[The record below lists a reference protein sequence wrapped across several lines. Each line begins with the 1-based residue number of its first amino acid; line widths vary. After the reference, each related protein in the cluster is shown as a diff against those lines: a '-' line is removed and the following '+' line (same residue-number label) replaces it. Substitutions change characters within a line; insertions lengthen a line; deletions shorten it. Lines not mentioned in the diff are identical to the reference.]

1 MNNPN
6 HRNRPIRAETYISH
20 CETSVSRKP
29 AVSPTVPTQQ
39 GDNQPMTIQRRALL
53 GTAAA
58 TTVLSPRRPRAQTR
72 PVIKIGVINDQSGP
86 YRDVNGPTSVICTQQ
101 AVQEFA
107 AQGFDVEVLSA
118 DHQNKPDIAVSLARE
133 WFDQRGVDIIMDIAA
148 TSCALALASIVKEK
162 NKIMIAT
169 STASSDVT
177 GKACTLN
184 SIHWVFD
191 TYMEAK
197 STGGAMVKAGG
208 DTWYFIT
215 PNYAFGEATQ
225 RDTTKFV
232 LAGGGKVLGSQLYPF
247 PETTDFSSFLV
258 KAQAS
263 GAKILGICGAGADLI
278 NIIKQAHEFG
288 LSRTMH
294 LAAMVA
300 YTTDMRAVGI
310 ELAAGTRLSETYYWD
325 LNDRTRGF
333 QKRIQSK
340 VKLWPNMAQAGN
352 YSCTLHYL
360 KTVKDMGPAQAKLDG
375 AATVARMKAMPT
387 DDDCFGPGK
396 IREDGRKIHPAYL
409 FEVKKPE
416 ESRHEWDLYK
426 LIGSTDAD
434 DAFRPLSE
442 NACPLVK
449 V

>member
-1 MNNPN
+1 M
-6 HRNRPIRAETYISH
+6 I
-20 CETSVSRKP
+20 
-29 AVSPTVPTQQ
+29 
-39 GDNQPMTIQRRALL
+39 IQRRTVL
-53 GTAAA
+53 GAAA
-58 TTVLSPRRPRAQTR
+58 VAVATPITLARAQPK
-72 PVIKIGVINDQSGP
+72 PVIKIGVMNDQSGP

-101 AVQEFA
+101 AVQEFGV
-107 AQGFDVEVLSA
+107 QGFDVEVLSA
-118 DHQNKPDIAVSLARE
+118 DHQNKPDVAVSLARE
-133 WFDQRGVDIIMDIAA
+133 WFDQRGVDIIMDVAA

-177 GKACTLN
+177 GKACTPN

-232 LAGGGKVLGSQLYPF
+232 EAGGGKVLGSQLYPF
-247 PETTDFSSFLV
+247 PETTDFSAFLV

-288 LSRTMH
+288 LSRTMN

-300 YTTDMRAVGI
+300 YTTDMRSVGI
-310 ELAAGTRLSETYYWD
+310 EMAAGTRLSETYYWD

-333 QKRIQSK
+333 QKRIQPK
-340 VKLWPNMAQAGN
+340 VSLWPNMAQAGN

-360 KTVKDMGPAQAKLDG
+360 KTVKAMGAAQAKISG
-375 AATVARMKAMPT
+375 AETVARMKAMPT

-409 FEVKKPE
+409 FEVKQPG
-416 ESRHEWDLYK
+416 ESKQDWDLSK
-426 LIGSTDAD
+426 LIGTTPAEE
-434 DAFRPLSE
+434 AFRPLSE
-442 NACPLVK
+442 NACPRVK

>member
-1 MNNPN
+1 M
-6 HRNRPIRAETYISH
+6 RIKRR
-20 CETSVSRKP
+20 
-29 AVSPTVPTQQ
+29 
-39 GDNQPMTIQRRALL
+39 TIM
-53 GTAAA
+53 GAAA
-58 TTVLSPRRPRAQTR
+58 ASAVAPIYHARAQGK
-72 PVIKIGVINDQSGP
+72 PVITLGVMNDQSGP

-107 AQGFDVEVLSA
+107 AQDFDVEVLSA
-118 DHQNKPDIAVSLARE
+118 DHQNKPDVAVSLARE

-177 GKACTLN
+177 GKACTPN
-184 SIHWVFD
+184 SMHWVFD
-191 TYMEAK
+191 TYMEAR

-232 LAGGGKVLGSQLYPF
+232 EAGGGKVLGSQLYPF
-247 PETTDFSSFLV
+247 PETTDFSAFLV

-288 LSRTMH
+288 LSRTMN

-300 YTTDMRAVGI
+300 YTTDMRSVGI
-310 ELAAGTRLSETYYWD
+310 EMAAGTRLSETYYWD
-325 LNDRTRGF
+325 LNERTRSF
-333 QKRIQSK
+333 QKRIQPK
-340 VKLWPNMAQAGN
+340 VTLWPNMAQAGN
-352 YSCTLHYL
+352 YSCTLH
-360 KTVKDMGPAQAKLDG
+360 
-375 AATVARMKAMPT
+375 
-387 DDDCFGPGK
+387 
-396 IREDGRKIHPAYL
+396 
-409 FEVKKPE
+409 
-416 ESRHEWDLYK
+416 
-426 LIGSTDAD
+426 
-434 DAFRPLSE
+434 
-442 NACPLVK
+442 
-449 V
+449 

>member
-1 MNNPN
+1 
-6 HRNRPIRAETYISH
+6 
-20 CETSVSRKP
+20 
-29 AVSPTVPTQQ
+29 
-39 GDNQPMTIQRRALL
+39 MTIRRRTVL
-53 GTAAA
+53 GAAAA
-58 TTVLSPRRPRAQTR
+58 TAITPIYRAWAQTK
-72 PVIKIGVINDQSGP
+72 PVIKIGVMNDQSGP
-86 YRDVNGPTSVICTQQ
+86 YRDVNGPTGVICTQQ
-101 AVQEFA
+101 AVQEFGD
-107 AQGFDVEVLSA
+107 QGFAVEVLSA
-118 DHQNKPDIAVSLARE
+118 DHQNKPDVAVSLARE
-133 WFDQRGVDIIMDIAA
+133 WFDQRGVDIIMDVAA

-177 GKACTLN
+177 GKACTPN
-184 SIHWVFD
+184 SMHWVFD
-191 TYMEAK
+191 TYMEAR

-232 LAGGGKVLGSQLYPF
+232 EAGGGKVLGSQLYPF
-247 PETTDFSSFLV
+247 PETTDFSAFLV

-263 GAKILGICGAGADLI
+263 GAKILGICGAGGDLI

-288 LSRTMH
+288 LTRTMN

-300 YTTDMRAVGI
+300 YTTDMRSVGI
-310 ELAAGTRLSETYYWD
+310 EMAAGTRLSETYYWD
-325 LNDRTRGF
+325 LNDRTRSF

-340 VKLWPNMAQAGN
+340 VTLWPNMAQAGN

-360 KTVKDMGPAQAKLDG
+360 KACKDMGAAQAKVSG
-375 AATVARMKAMPT
+375 AATVARMKAIPT

-409 FEVKKPE
+409 FEVKKPS
-416 ESRHEWDLYK
+416 ESKHDWDLYK
-426 LIGSTDAD
+426 LIGTTPAE
-434 DAFRPLSE
+434 DAFRPLSD

-449 V
+449 A

>member
-1 MNNPN
+1 
-6 HRNRPIRAETYISH
+6 
-20 CETSVSRKP
+20 
-29 AVSPTVPTQQ
+29 
-39 GDNQPMTIQRRALL
+39 MTIQRRTML
-53 GTAAA
+53 GAAA
-58 TTVLSPRRPRAQTR
+58 AAAVIPAFRARAQAR
-72 PVIKIGVINDQSGP
+72 PIIKIGVMNDQSGP

-162 NKIMIAT
+162 NKIMIAC

-177 GKACTLN
+177 GKACTPN
-184 SIHWVFD
+184 SMHWAFD

-225 RDTTKFV
+225 RDTTTFV
-232 LAGGGKVLGSQLYPF
+232 TAGGGKVLGSQLYPF
-247 PETTDFSSFLV
+247 PETTDFSAYVV

-288 LSRTMH
+288 LSRTMN

-300 YTTDMRAVGI
+300 YTTDMRSVGI
-310 ELAAGTRLSETYYWD
+310 EMAAGTRLSETYYWD
-325 LNDRTRGF
+325 LNDRTRSF
-333 QKRIQSK
+333 QKRIQPK
-340 VKLWPNMAQAGN
+340 VALWPNMAQAAN

-360 KTVKDMGPAQAKLDG
+360 KVVKEMGAAQAKLSG
-375 AATVARMKAMPT
+375 AETVARMKAMPT
-387 DDDCFGPGK
+387 DDDCFGQGK

-409 FEVKKPE
+409 FEVKQPA
-416 ESRHEWDLYK
+416 ESKHDWDLYK
-426 LIGSTDAD
+426 LVGTTQAD
-434 DAFRPLSE
+434 EAFRPLSE
-442 NACPLVK
+442 NACPMVK